1 MSQALKRIEKELK
14 VFNEDE
20 HDEKFTAGPVD
31 ESDMFVW
38 EGTIP
43 GPEDSPYEGGV
54 FKLSIKFPKDYP
66 YKPPEVLFLTKI
78 YHPNVKRDTGSI
90 CLDLLKDQWAP
101 NTTIMQI
108 YNAIQ
113 NLLSIP
119 NCDHPLEKEI
129 AKECNENNEQYKK
142 TAKEWTEKYAQEE

>member
-20 HDEKFTAGPVD
+20 HDDAFTAGPID
-31 ESDMFVW
+31 ESDMFAW

-66 YKPPEVLFLTKI
+66 YKPPEVLFITKI

-113 NLLSIP
+113 NLLSVP

-129 AKECNENNEQYKK
+129 AKQYTEDKDTYDK
-142 TAKEWTEKYAQEE
+142 TAKEWTEQYANGE

>member
-1 MSQALKRIEKELK
+1 MKMQKK
-14 VFNEDE
+14 VFCRRYAFSFPPRVSALYFAPIDAISRP
-20 HDEKFTAGPVD
+20 HYRILSLP
-31 ESDMFVW
+31 
-38 EGTIP
+38 P
-43 GPEDSPYEGGV
+43 DSPYEGGV

-66 YKPPEVLFLTKI
+66 YKPPEVLFITKI

-113 NLLSIP
+113 NLLSVP

-129 AKECNENNEQYKK
+129 AKECMENNEQYKK
-142 TAKEWTEKYAQEE
+142 TAKEWTEKYGHDE